1 MQRREQQ
8 RRAATAGGMGGS
20 GYLGVGGGISGY
32 SPVPQR
38 YDAPETS
45 PITRHTPSPAAARP
59 PAFKGSGMKLGT
71 KKTKQAELLD
81 ALGGEVLASSAAAG
95 ELAVSVPPSPSAA
108 SSGAA
113 GSAVRG
119 GVVDGRGSVPVV
131 NIEGYLFFSFSFSLW
146 Y

>member
-32 SPVPQR
+32 SPVQR
-38 YDAPETS
+38 YDTSETS
-45 PITRHTPSPAAARP
+45 PITRHTPSPAAAARP
-59 PAFKGSGMKLGT
+59 PAFKGSGMKLGM

-95 ELAVSVPPSPSAA
+95 ELAVSVPPSPSVA
-108 SSGAA
+108 SSGAVGLA
-113 GSAVRG
+113 TRGSVG
-119 GVVDGRGSVPVV
+119 DGRGSVPAVD
-131 NIEGYLFFSFSFSLW
+131 IEG
-146 Y
+146 

>member
-1 MQRREQQ
+1 
-8 RRAATAGGMGGS
+8 
-20 GYLGVGGGISGY
+20 
-32 SPVPQR
+32 
-38 YDAPETS
+38 
-45 PITRHTPSPAAARP
+45 
-59 PAFKGSGMKLGT
+59 MKLGT

-119 GVVDGRGSVPVV
+119 GVVDGRGSVPIV